1 MAPKK
6 QETPVEIPKLNIQ
19 TVELRLV
26 GTSPLVVHAWS
37 EKAKQQMRDKQGKK
51 AKQGKEAK
59 VPAHDFVSALYWLSD
74 RPELPAD
81 PEKAMAVANKAV
93 ASGRFGFP
101 TVAFKA
107 AAVAGAGFVDG
118 ITKVGTR
125 GAFHIRGEFAEIE
138 SEPPVMHEDMVRVG
152 MGTADLRYRPMFEKW
167 AVTLTVDI
175 NTTAMSVEQV
185 VNLFNVGGFACGVGE
200 YRPERDGSWGR
211 FTVK

>member
-6 QETPVEIPKLNIQ
+6 QKAVEVPRLQ
-19 TVELRLV
+19 VETVELRLV
-26 GTSPLVVHAWS
+26 GTSLLVTHAWS
-37 EKAKQQMRDKQGKK
+37 EKAKQYMRDKQGKK

-59 VPAHDFVSALYWLSD
+59 VPAHDFVDALHWLSEK
-74 RPELPAD
+74 PVLSKD
-81 PEKAMAVANKAV
+81 PDEAMDQALAAVAA
-93 ASGRFGFP
+93 GRFGFP
-101 TVAFKA
+101 TVGFKA

-118 ITKVGTR
+118 VTKVGTR

-138 SEPPVMHEDMVRVG
+138 SGPPVMREDMVRVG
-152 MGTADLRYRPMFEKW
+152 MGTADLRYRPMFEEW

-175 NTTAMSVEQV
+175 NTSAMSVEQV

-200 YRPERDGSWGR
+200 WRPERDGSWGR

>member
-6 QETPVEIPKLNIQ
+6 QETPIDIPRLTIQ

-37 EKAKQQMRDKQGKK
+37 EKAKKQMRDKQGKK

-59 VPAHDFVSALYWLSD
+59 VPAHDFVDALHWLSEK
-74 RPELPAD
+74 PTLPANPD
-81 PEKAMAVANKAV
+81 EAMAAATKAV
-93 ASGRFGFP
+93 ATGRFGFP
-101 TVAFKA
+101 TIGFKA

-118 ITKVGTR
+118 ITKVATR
-125 GAFHIRGEFAEIE
+125 GAFHVRGEFAEIE
-138 SEPPVMHEDMVRVG
+138 SGPPVMREDMVRVG
-152 MGTADLRYRPMFEKW
+152 MGTADLRYRPMFEEW
-167 AVTLTVDI
+167 GVTLTVDI